1 MNSTP
6 VNSAAIIRL
15 TALLPPPPRP
25 MTLIFA
31 ACGTS
36 SSSKSGRRVR
46 SLSITSSSVCPPVAA
61 SRRRRSER
69 LTSKGNSGGCS
80 PRPVLEDV
88 IQQAG
93 QASRET
99 SEPGVIRRRGR
110 LGLSPPADAVER
122 QARRGRVD
130 RALHDVGEAAHAERH
145 AASYR
150 LIEDRLGEL
159 GHALH
164 ERGASGDD
172 DAGRRRVRE
181 PRAPELAGDERENL
195 LDSRLDDLREDLAR
209 ELARLPAA
217 DGRHVHRLLRRHQR
231 RQRAPVPLLHVL
243 GGGRW
248 RAEADRDVVRDVV
261 AAERQDGR
269 VPDRAV
275 AEERDVGRSTADVHD
290 DDAEFL
296 LVLVQDSVTGG
307 QRLEDDVVHLA
318 VLAGDGDDAAAVDT
332 TDVAAGDA
340 RVDACDLDACHLLG
354 LADGGLDRLHSG
366 VDVDDDSAP
375 EAARGR
381 GADADDVEAAVRG
394 RLGDHRADLRRA
406 HVEPDDRILSLRASH
421 HERLRWR
428 MTWSRNL
435 RSTARTSW
443 SATWPSTPSRRARRS
458 SQSSAPSRT
467 STPSTV

>member
-1 MNSTP
+1 M
-6 VNSAAIIRL
+6 
-15 TALLPPPPRP
+15 
-25 MTLIFA
+25 
-31 ACGTS
+31 
-36 SSSKSGRRVR
+36 
-46 SLSITSSSVCPPVAA
+46 
-61 SRRRRSER
+61 
-69 LTSKGNSGGCS
+69 
-80 PRPVLEDV
+80 
-88 IQQAG
+88 
-93 QASRET
+93 
-99 SEPGVIRRRGR
+99 RRRGR
-110 LGLSPPADAVER
+110 LGLSPPADAVEG

-130 RALHDVGEAAHAERH
+130 RALHDVGEAAPAERH

-231 RQRAPVPLLHVL
+231 RKRALVPLLHVL

-275 AEERDVGRSTADVHD
+275 TEERDVGRSTADVHD

-307 QRLEDDVVHLA
+307 QRLEDDVVHGETRTIHRADEVLDRGHRGGDDVHLDLEAHARHADGIADPLAVVHDKVLGQDVDDLAVLRQVDRARGVHGTRDVRRVHLA

-354 LADGGLDRLHSG
+354 LADGGLDRLHRG

-394 RLGDHRADLRRA
+394 RLGDRKSTRLNSSHLGISYAVFCLKKKKKTKKQNSNDLSRKTADIIMR
-406 HVEPDDRILSLRASH
+406 
-421 HERLRWR
+421 
-428 MTWSRNL
+428 
-435 RSTARTSW
+435 
-443 SATWPSTPSRRARRS
+443 
-458 SQSSAPSRT
+458 
-467 STPSTV
+467 